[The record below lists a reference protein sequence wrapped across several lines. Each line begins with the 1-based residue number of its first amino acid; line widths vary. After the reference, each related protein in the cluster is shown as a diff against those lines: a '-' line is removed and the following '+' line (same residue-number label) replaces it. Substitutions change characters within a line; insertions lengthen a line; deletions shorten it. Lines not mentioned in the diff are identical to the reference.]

1 MTPTKH
7 TDPEGQACLKEHVEE
22 QETQNI
28 GEKHFESMI
37 KAFWVEDKR
46 DCFNLNGENPAAWI
60 LERLSLNKR
69 SRWLHSSGLL

>member
-1 MTPTKH
+1 MTPTKD
-7 TDPEGQACLKEHVEE
+7 TDPGRQACLNEHVKE

-28 GEKHFESMI
+28 GEKHFESII

-46 DCFNLNGENPAAWI
+46 DCFNLNGENPAARI

-69 SRWLHSSGLL
+69 SCWLHSSGLP